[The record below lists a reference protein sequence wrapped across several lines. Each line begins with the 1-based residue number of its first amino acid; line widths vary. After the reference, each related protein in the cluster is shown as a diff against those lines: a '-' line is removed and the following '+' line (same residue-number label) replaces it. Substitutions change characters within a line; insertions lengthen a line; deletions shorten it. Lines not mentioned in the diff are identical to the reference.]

1 MASGVRPC
9 VQRGSSCSDV
19 ASTVDFIHFAPAA
32 YKSSVV
38 MYMLPVLNFELLT
51 ELGGLCIQAGLC
63 HCLHTGYSC
72 GGKPALLVLEQSDAY
87 CVTSHLPFRPT
98 LHYVHEPSCAQANAI
113 DLDSGDD
120 EPSMVSQANRPT
132 QSQSRLNLGGRR
144 LPASLS
150 QPGASQ
156 SKARLVRR

>member
-1 MASGVRPC
+1 MMWSP
-9 VQRGSSCSDV
+9 Q
-19 ASTVDFIHFAPAA
+19 PARQL
-32 YKSSVV
+32 
-38 MYMLPVLNFELLT
+38 MQWM
-51 ELGGLCIQAGLC
+51 
-63 HCLHTGYSC
+63 
-72 GGKPALLVLEQSDAY
+72 
-87 CVTSHLPFRPT
+87 
-98 LHYVHEPSCAQANAI
+98 QANAI

-120 EPSMVSQANRPT
+120 EPSMVSQASRQPT